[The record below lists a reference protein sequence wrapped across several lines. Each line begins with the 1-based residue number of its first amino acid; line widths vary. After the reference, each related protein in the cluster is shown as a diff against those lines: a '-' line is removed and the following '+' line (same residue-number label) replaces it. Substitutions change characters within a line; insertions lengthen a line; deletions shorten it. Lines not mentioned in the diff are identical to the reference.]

1 MHGPF
6 TTTVA
11 AAAKDAALAAHT
23 LPSATHASTALAT
36 ATDCSG
42 AIKPTVASAPPL
54 APVATLACPACPASS
69 AIALPGLLA
78 VAGQRSR

>member
-11 AAAKDAALAAHT
+11 AATKDAALAALT

-36 ATDCSG
+36 STDCSG
-42 AIKPTVASAPPL
+42 AIKPTVASAPSL
-54 APVATLACPACPASS
+54 APVAALACPASS
-69 AIALPGLLA
+69 AIALPRLLA
-78 VAGQRSR
+78 VARQHS